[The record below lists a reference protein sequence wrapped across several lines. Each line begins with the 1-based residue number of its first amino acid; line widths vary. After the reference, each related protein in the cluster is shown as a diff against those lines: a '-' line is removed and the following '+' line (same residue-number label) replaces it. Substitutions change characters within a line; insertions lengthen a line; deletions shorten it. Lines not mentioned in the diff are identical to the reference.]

1 MIKGVIL
8 AGGQGTRL
16 RPFTHVINKHL
27 LPVYDKPLIYYP
39 LLAMQDAGIKEVLL
53 TSNTES
59 LPNFRKLLKEGSEFG
74 MRITYA
80 AQDGPKG
87 IAHALALAE
96 RFAQGSKVAVM
107 LGDNIFMNHAQ
118 IKKGVAEFANEKGA
132 KFFLKEVPDPER
144 FGIAEIKNAKIVSI
158 VEKPE
163 RPLSKFAVTGLYLYD
178 PDVFEIVKIITP
190 SKRGELEITDV
201 NNHYVRKGLARY
213 EIVEDEWIDA
223 GTFDSLMQA
232 SILMLKKNKEYP
244 VELS

>member
-1 MIKGVIL
+1 MKGVIL

-39 LLAMQDAGIKEVLL
+39 LLAMKDAGIQDVLI
-53 TSNTES
+53 TSNSEA
-59 LPNFRKLLKEGSEFG
+59 LPSFKKLLGEGDKFG
-74 MRITYA
+74 MHIEYA

-87 IAHALALAE
+87 IAHALGLAE
-96 RFAQGSKVAVM
+96 KFAQGSKIAVM

-118 IKKGVAEFANEKGA
+118 IKKGVEEFGKERGA

-144 FGIAEIKNAKIVSI
+144 FGIAYLAKSKIASI
-158 VEKPE
+158 IEKPE
-163 RPLSKFAVTGLYLYD
+163 QPGSNLAVTGLYLYD
-178 PDVFEIVKIITP
+178 PDVFEVVKTLKP

-201 NNHYVRKGLARY
+201 NNHYVKNGLAKY
-213 EIVEDEWIDA
+213 EIVDGEWIDA
-223 GTFDSLMQA
+223 GTFDSLTRA

-244 VELS
+244 VELA